1 MTSESPIYSIALNLR
16 PEREGTI
23 RATMG
28 HQVHSAFLQTIKQA
42 DPALAGALHDLS
54 LPIRPFTVS
63 SLLDLPKARNG
74 RILVTP
80 AKTYTLRFTILYPPV
95 FQQFMNRFLHGG
107 GRPTLR
113 LDHVTFQIH
122 EILATPGASPW
133 SGYTSFEELLAQAQ
147 PRRDITLEFLSPT
160 AFNMGQREWG
170 KQFAILPEPA
180 LVFRSLLRTWNAF
193 SPTPF
198 IENSI
203 ETYVAD
209 HVVVKRYEAKSR
221 MLNYPRHRQIG
232 FTGTVTYG
240 LMAEDDELRRQINAL
255 ADFAF
260 YAGVGYK
267 TTMGMG
273 QARRL
278 VVSSGGQVVV

>member
-1 MTSESPIYSIALNLR
+1 MTDESPIYSIALHLR

-28 HQVHSAFLQTIKQA
+28 HQVHSAFLKTIERA
-42 DPALAGALHDLS
+42 DKALAEVLHHPS
-54 LPIRPFTVS
+54 LPMRPFTVS
-63 SLLDLPKARNG
+63 SLLDLPQARNG

-80 AKTYTLRFTILYPPV
+80 AKTYTLRFTVLYPPV

-113 LDHVTFQIH
+113 LDRVTFQIH
-122 EILATPGASPW
+122 EILATPDASPW
-133 SGYTSFEELLAQAQ
+133 SGYTSFDKLLAQAQ
-147 PRRDITLEFLSPT
+147 PERDIILEFLSPT
-160 AFNMGQREWG
+160 AFNLGQRKWG
-170 KQFAILPEPA
+170 KQFAILPEPT

-198 IENSI
+198 AEEPIE
-203 ETYVAD
+203 EYLGD
-209 HVVVKRYEAKSR
+209 QVVVKRYTAESH
-221 MLNYPRHRQIG
+221 MHQYPRHFQVG
-232 FTGTVTYG
+232 FTGTATYG
-240 LMAEDDELRRQINAL
+240 LMADDDAIRRQLNAL

-273 QARRL
+273 QTQR
-278 VVSSGGQVVV
+278 G